1 MYTLLLPWF
10 TNVICKVD
18 ISVTLICP
26 STFVCVSS
34 LSLREDLN
42 VIRGPCCPKSLF
54 LFSKGYIYIFI
65 SICMCVCIY
74 ICLNFIPTVMVLLYC

>member
-10 TNVICKVD
+10 TKVICKVD

-54 LFSKGYIYIFI
+54 LFSKGYIYMYMSKLYSNSYGTFI
-65 SICMCVCIY
+65 
-74 ICLNFIPTVMVLLYC
+74 LLGRRIQVILA